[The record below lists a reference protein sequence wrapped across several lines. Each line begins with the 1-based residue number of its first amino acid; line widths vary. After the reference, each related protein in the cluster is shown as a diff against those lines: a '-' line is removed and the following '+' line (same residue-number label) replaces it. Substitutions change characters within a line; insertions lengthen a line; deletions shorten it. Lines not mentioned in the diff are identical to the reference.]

1 MSYIYF
7 KPIPEI
13 YICKLPQ
20 STIYYLMCTNNPKTL
35 PQKNPINEVAFDILT
50 LCDGKHNFDSIV
62 NIFTKKYNETPVN
75 VENNIYQFINQLV
88 NNYSFD
94 LLKSSIP
101 VNACPSI
108 INEQNDY
115 PTVAT
120 LEITNNCNLRCRHCY
135 GSYGRELNQ
144 QLSLNQCKKIISDLA
159 TIKINI
165 LEITGGDPSVHPD
178 ISDII
183 RYALQQGIPKV
194 MLLTNGVYMSN
205 SLQRVLVENKNNIFV
220 QIDLHSLDSS
230 YFDWFTQSC
239 GNLEKVKNNILTLTN
254 EGVNIRVASIF
265 TSKNI
270 NEIFQI
276 AEWCH
281 DSGVE
286 LYSPSIVTPL
296 GRAETDSSSAAP
308 LFLNE
313 NQVLIF

>member
-120 LEITNNCNLRCRHCY
+120 LEITNNCNLRCRHY
-135 GSYGRELNQ
+135 
-144 QLSLNQCKKIISDLA
+144 
-159 TIKINI
+159 I
-165 LEITGGDPSVHPD
+165 LV
-178 ISDII
+178 
-183 RYALQQGIPKV
+183 
-194 MLLTNGVYMSN
+194 
-205 SLQRVLVENKNNIFV
+205 
-220 QIDLHSLDSS
+220 
-230 YFDWFTQSC
+230 
-239 GNLEKVKNNILTLTN
+239 
-254 EGVNIRVASIF
+254 
-265 TSKNI
+265 
-270 NEIFQI
+270 
-276 AEWCH
+276 
-281 DSGVE
+281 
-286 LYSPSIVTPL
+286 
-296 GRAETDSSSAAP
+296 
-308 LFLNE
+308 FL
-313 NQVLIF
+313 